1 MSVAAV
7 LQTAPVQPDLAAV
20 KTKYDPE
27 GLFVRPRP
35 ERAAEIFGA
44 EAAQHLTDPEPA

>member
-1 MSVAAV
+1 MSRAEMWDGET
-7 LQTAPVQPDLAAV
+7 LTAEA
-20 KTKYDPE
+20 E

-44 EAAQHLTDPEPA
+44 EAAQHIGDPPA